1 MRLIDVT
8 LPLGEA
14 LPAYPGDPPF
24 VRWRYRTLKDGPFEV
39 SLFSFGAHAGT
50 HVDAPRHFIAGA
62 DDAASI
68 ALELLCGAV
77 RVLDLREAGPA
88 ISEATLRQHDLEGV
102 QRLLLR
108 TLPGRDLHHEL
119 TSRGAYLTPDAAR
132 YLIDEAEVR
141 LVGMDRLSIENDAAI
156 DFPVHH
162 LLLGADVV
170 IVEGLDLRNVAAGD
184 YTLWCLPLRIT
195 EADAAP
201 ARVLLQEERP
211 PHG

>member
-14 LPAYPGDPPF
+14 LPTYPGDPPF
-24 VRWRYRTLKDGPFEV
+24 VRWRYRTLNDGPYEV

-62 DDAASI
+62 DDAASL
-68 ALELLCGAV
+68 ALELLCGPA
-77 RVLDLREAGPA
+77 RVLDLRDAAPA

-108 TLPGRDLHHEL
+108 TLPGRDLNHEL
-119 TSRGAYLTPDAAR
+119 TSKGAHLTPDAAR

-141 LVGMDRLSIENDAAI
+141 LVGIDRLSIEADDAH

-170 IVEGLDLRNVAAGD
+170 IVEGLDLRKATPGD
-184 YTLWCLPLRIT
+184 YTLWCLPLRIAD
-195 EADAAP
+195 ADAAP
-201 ARVLLQEERP
+201 ARVLLQERP
-211 PHG
+211 PHP